1 MQRTVRYPR
10 TVRFYG
16 RRVGVGV
23 ARPFEKMLGVWV
35 RVLLSPVA
43 LLPMTTTPP
52 LRVEKTELLND
63 ASMDT
68 TSSSDAGIE
77 MLRCVL
83 SPQPM
88 TRPLLRSAN
97 E

>member
-1 MQRTVRYPR
+1 VVQRTVRFPR

-43 LLPMTTTPP
+43 LLPMTTIPP
-52 LRVEKTELLND
+52 LRVEKTELLNE
-63 ASMDT
+63 ASIDT
-68 TSSSDAGIE
+68 TSCRDAGIE
-77 MLRCVL
+77 IV
-83 SPQPM
+83 
-88 TRPLLRSAN
+88 
-97 E
+97 